1 MVSVYLDSTS
11 GCDYLYGGSDIWKDY
26 VRENFDDH
34 IIISGNRDYQEIKE
48 AEFWQD
54 ARYLVSEFEN
64 MYTDPSDGDD
74 FEVELQEIATAY
86 KKEGFTL
93 DTIRRAYTLFNEKG
107 FDGFEVDFL
116 NILYP
121 DRDYEE
127 ATIRGYSQGDWN
139 NVIYDQNDETINID
153 VLEAFYFGKLTDC
166 YTDKD
171 YGSTVFTDDE
181 LWNITRAGNLE
192 KTIRERLF
200 IPDNEEIEI
209 FEDDGYIQTTKW
221 KKIS

>member
-11 GCDYLYGGSDIWKDY
+11 GCDYLYGGDDMWKSY

-139 NVIYDQNDETINID
+139 NVIYDQNDKTINID

-166 YTDKD
+166 YTDSD
-171 YGSTVFTDDE
+171 YGSTVFMDDE
-181 LWNITRAGNLE
+181 LWDITRAGNLE

-209 FEDDGYIQTTKW
+209 FEEDGYIQTTKW
-221 KKIS
+221 EKIS